1 MENIKKLS
9 EVVPLDG
16 MCDQTENF
24 WNAKVFKKY
33 SSVRVQFLKPL
44 MRRSQNGLCIAP
56 EKGLCGQSGFSAT
69 EKKGFVDIR

>member
-1 MENIKKLS
+1 
-9 EVVPLDG
+9 
-16 MCDQTENF
+16 
-24 WNAKVFKKY
+24 
-33 SSVRVQFLKPL
+33 